1 MRIKRLILENFA
13 PILAGLKKERIEL
26 DLEAIRS
33 RFIIFV
39 GPIGSGK
46 TYVLSH
52 LQPYA
57 EVGTLDIRN
66 ADDPILPE
74 KDGKKVFVCEKDG
87 HEYIMTHTYQWTGK
101 SHTKKHSLL
110 KDDVELNP
118 NGNRSS
124 FLELVKLELGI
135 DPSFLRLVRI
145 GSNVSNFISMKATER
160 KSFIANLLK
169 DTETYLYLYKCWSN
183 DLRTINT
190 KVNILMNK
198 ITTFSKTPLEEL
210 KKEMDDLKEEQK
222 DIIDRV
228 DTLKQKRSDC
238 KAEANAILENR
249 SFDEFKE
256 YQNSLKTR
264 MSESEANIA
273 SITLS
278 LKEYEDFPS
287 EKEINLQI
295 GKLDANLS
303 HNIEEIDRMTD
314 LYESCIKE
322 LNKCLDER
330 AMRGD
335 PGHIDT
341 LKEQYRELTEQMESM
356 KSQVSNFKCSYSI
369 SFLNTTLDDIN
380 AMNMII
386 NEISQYDKK
395 SVGFVFHSD
404 SSIIEYANKK
414 VNILTA
420 RKIKVQKLMSNLQ
433 FSDGYEPTQLMFLPP
448 FCPTK
453 TCPYYSSHPCTIKK
467 REGSRSCINS
477 QLKAYQEE
485 LKELDIEIYQYDT
498 YPLLYHK
505 IKSLKEY
512 WKKISPVLSNIGAL
526 CLDSLEKVI
535 ELSHYQVWYH
545 YDKIIDT
552 MDLIEKRDRYY
563 SLTETIKE
571 IKNELSQFEIQED
584 HKLDERIESL
594 QKQKASLEEDLENE
608 ENKKSENQALLTS
621 YNETYVKLSNKS
633 NLETEKERILSQRD
647 SDISELADLE
657 KKESILQDNVSI
669 ITNLDRDIVELGS
682 KLSNIER
689 KIDELRTK
697 INDISYTSKELEE
710 LLQEQ
715 KWMTWM
721 VDAVSAKKGIPMKM
735 VKMFFDSCRGSI
747 NDMLYMV
754 SGDDFE
760 IVDFEIGEKEFK
772 IPYMVNG
779 IVTDDIVHASQGQ
792 TSLSSLAISFALVKE
807 LMYRS
812 SENGNIYNIPLL
824 DEPDA
829 CIQKSDR
836 SKMLSI
842 LMKYLDDIQS
852 EQCFIISHNIVDLMS
867 DSDIQLVCT
876 SSDMIINEDKYP
888 NAIFL

>member
-26 DLEAIRS
+26 DLEAVTS
-33 RFIIFV
+33 KFIIFI

-74 KDGKKVFVCEKDG
+74 KDGKKVFECEKDG
-87 HEYIMTHTYQWTGK
+87 HEYIMTHTYLWTGK

-118 NGNRSS
+118 NGNRVS

-169 DTETYLYLYKCWSN
+169 DTEIYLYLYKCWSA

-210 KKEMDDLKEEQK
+210 KHELEDLKEDQK
-222 DIIDRV
+222 EVIDRV
-228 DTLKQKRSDC
+228 DQLKQKRSDC
-238 KAEANAILENR
+238 KAETNTLVGNR
-249 SFDEFKE
+249 SMEEFKE
-256 YQNSLKTR
+256 YQASLKSNL
-264 MSESEANIA
+264 SELEISLSTIL
-273 SITLS
+273 LS
-278 LKEYEDFPS
+278 LKEYDTFPP

-295 GKLDANLS
+295 GKLDANLA
-303 HNIEEIDRMTD
+303 HNIEKIDQMTD
-314 LYESCIKE
+314 TYETCIRE

-330 AMRGD
+330 VMRGD
-335 PGHIDT
+335 PSHIQT
-341 LKEQYRELTEQMESM
+341 LKDQYQELTSQMESM
-356 KSQVSNFKCSYSI
+356 KSQIVNLNCSYSV

-404 SSIIEYANKK
+404 SSILQYASKK

-453 TCPYYSSHPCTIKK
+453 TCPYYSSHPCTIKR
-467 REGSRSCINS
+467 REGNRSSINS
-477 QLKAYQEE
+477 QLKSYQDE
-485 LKELDIEIYQYDT
+485 LKELDVEIYQYDT

-512 WKKISPVLSNIGAL
+512 WKKVSPVLSNIGAL
-526 CLDSLEKVI
+526 YLDSLEKVI
-535 ELSHYQVWYH
+535 ELAHYQVWYH

-571 IKNELSQFEIQED
+571 IKNELSQFEIQDD
-584 HKLDERIESL
+584 HKLDEKIVAL
-594 QKQKASLEEDLENE
+594 QDQKISLEKEIEKE
-608 ENKKSENQALLTS
+608 EVSKSENQSLLSS

-633 NLETEKERILSQRD
+633 NLEKERDSLLSQKE
-647 SDISELADLE
+647 SYMNELSDLE
-657 KKESILQDNVSI
+657 KKESIIMDNISI
-669 ITNLDRDIVELGS
+669 ITNLDRDIVEAGS
-682 KLSNIER
+682 ELSSIEQ
-689 KIDELRTK
+689 KIDILRTK

-779 IVTDDIVHASQGQ
+779 IITDDIIHASQGQ
-792 TSLSSLAISFALVKE
+792 TSLASLAISFALVKE

-876 SSDMIINEDKYP
+876 SSDTIINEDKYP